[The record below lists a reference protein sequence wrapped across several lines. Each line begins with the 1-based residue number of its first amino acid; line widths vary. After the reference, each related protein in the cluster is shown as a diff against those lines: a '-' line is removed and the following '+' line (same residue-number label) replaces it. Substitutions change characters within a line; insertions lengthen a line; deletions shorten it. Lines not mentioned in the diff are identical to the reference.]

1 MTLVKPFAITS
12 RAAVPAAWKS
22 PARVEKIRLSN
33 ALDGERHDT
42 QRQEDF
48 ASAKLARTKLSRNET
63 IDVVP
68 GQDERRL
75 VPTFVT
81 QVLAQAM
88 PGHSA
93 DARSALLAY
102 RKGAPQIAWICD
114 RDL

>member
-1 MTLVKPFAITS
+1 MTLVKPFAITAC
-12 RAAVPAAWKS
+12 AAVPVAWKS

-33 ALDGERHDT
+33 ALDGERQDA
-42 QRQEDF
+42 QQQEDF
-48 ASAKLARTKLSRNET
+48 ASAKLARAKLSRNET

-102 RKGAPQIAWICD
+102 RKGAAKVALVYD
-114 RDL
+114 RAL

>member
-1 MTLVKPFAITS
+1 MTLVKPFAITPCT
-12 RAAVPAAWKS
+12 AVPVAWKS

-33 ALDGERHDT
+33 ALDGERHEA
-42 QRQEDF
+42 QQQEDF
-48 ASAKLARTKLSRNET
+48 AAAKLARAKLSRNET
-63 IDVVP
+63 MDAVSER
-68 GQDERRL
+68 DERRL

-102 RKGAPQIAWICD
+102 RKGTAQIVPVYD